1 MKNIKYYERYFDK
14 HIASLADCGNLK
26 VLDFKAPDTNEYR
39 IRFVFEEEYYRLH
52 ISGDLGELTAS
63 NYYNMTYEGFN
74 DFVNDAGY
82 FESKIDCH
90 SRPLYSYDTADAEAD
105 LKELLSEP
113 DMRDAV
119 LASSPFVDADVIIE
133 NTISDILENYEDG
146 SGLNAAGIKVLCEF
160 MSEYDAYDFAST
172 LGKRRTQILDIYLL
186 AYKLARKQLEGKEET
201 SSTKEETSSTAVVKP
216 EDRCE
221 FIGQL
226 IDCVEDFLSSK
237 GVSFPETLQ
246 LMIEAGCSEE
256 EIADNDVV
264 LYGENYDRL
273 AEPLE
278 AVCRGWGIID

>member
-1 MKNIKYYERYFDK
+1 MNNLEYYERYFDK
-14 HIASLADCGNLK
+14 HVASLVDCGNIK

-63 NYYNMTYEGFN
+63 NYCNMTYEGFN

-90 SRPLYSYDTADAEAD
+90 SRPLYSYDTEDAEAD
-105 LKELLSEP
+105 LKELLSDP

-119 LASSPFVDADVIIE
+119 LANSPFVDADVIIE

-146 SGLNAAGIKVLCEF
+146 SGLNAVGIEVLCRF
-160 MSEYDAYDFAST
+160 MSEYDAYEFAST

-186 AYKLARKQLEGKEET
+186 AYKLARKQLEEKEE
-201 SSTKEETSSTAVVKP
+201 SVSTAVVKP

-226 IDCVEDFLSSK
+226 VDCVEDFLDSK
-237 GVSFPETLQ
+237 GVSFPETAD
-246 LMIEAGCSEE
+246 LMREAGCSEE
-256 EIADNDVV
+256 EITDNDVV

-273 AEPLE
+273 AEPFE
-278 AVCRGWGIID
+278 AVCRGWGIIE